1 VSLSRAVS
9 RVKPA
14 RAALVVVLA
23 LAGAGVLAPTA
34 VAATALSTVT
44 VNPTDVLGG
53 DPATGTV
60 TLNAAAPSGGFTVS
74 LTSDDPAAATVPAS
88 VTVPA
93 GAKSASFPVTTFQVP
108 NPQSSLIIGT
118 GGGVTTYAI
127 ITVWTP
133 SQFNRGS
140 ISILP
145 GGNGSGRVT
154 SQPAGIDCTIVAG
167 NGSGACT
174 ASFPVGTTV
183 RLDARAA
190 AGSSF
195 QGFRGLPGCADPSRI
210 KIARGTNITCQPG
223 FSAR

>member
-1 VSLSRAVS
+1 VSVS
-9 RVKPA
+9 RVVARAKPA
-14 RAALVVVLA
+14 RTALVAVLA
-23 LAGAGVLAPTA
+23 VVAAGALAPAA
-34 VAATALSTVT
+34 VAATALSTVK

-60 TLNAAAPSGGFTVS
+60 TLNASASAGGFTVS
-74 LTSDDPAAATVPAS
+74 LTSDNPAAATVPAS

-93 GAKSASFPVTTFQVP
+93 GAQSASFPVTTFVVP
-108 NPQSSLIIGT
+108 NPQSALIIGT

-127 ITVWTP
+127 ITAWTP
-133 SQFNRGS
+133 STFNRGS

-190 AGSSF
+190 AGSRF

-210 KIARGTNITCQPG
+210 TVARGTNIVCQPG
-223 FSAR
+223 FSAK